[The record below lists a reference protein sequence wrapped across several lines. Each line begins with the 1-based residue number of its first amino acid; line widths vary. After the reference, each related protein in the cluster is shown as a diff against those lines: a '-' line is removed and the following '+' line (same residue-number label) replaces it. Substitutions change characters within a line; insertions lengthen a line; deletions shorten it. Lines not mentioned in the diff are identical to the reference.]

1 MGNKHVISAEARDVF
16 GKKVRKFR
24 RDGKV
29 PGNIYGKTTEPTP
42 VWFNAKELA
51 TLLKDVGESSLIE
64 VKIGSDKTRPV
75 IFRDL
80 QHGLS
85 FTNILHVDAQQV
97 NLKEKIQVA
106 VPVEITGESEAV
118 TNGLGILETTT
129 PEIEIEALP
138 TDLPEAFV
146 VDITALSEVGQKITV
161 ADLKVPNGVEILT
174 DPETV
179 VVAIVEQQVQ
189 EEEAAPVTE
198 EQQVDGVAATEEKAD
213 GETDEKKEEESK

>member
-24 RDGKV
+24 REGKI

-42 VWFNAKELA
+42 IWFNAKELA

-106 VPVEITGESEAV
+106 VPVEITGESEAAAK
-118 TNGLGILETTT
+118 GLGILETVT

-138 TDLPEAFV
+138 TDLPESFI
-146 VDITALSEVGQKITV
+146 VDITALVEVGQKITV
-161 ADLKVPNGVEILT
+161 ADLKAPNGVEILT

-179 VVAIVEQQVQ
+179 VIAIVEQHVQ
-189 EEEAAPVTE
+189 EEEVETKTE
-198 EQQVDGVAATEEKAD
+198 EQQIEGVAATEEKAEAD
-213 GETDEKKEEESK
+213 TKKEE